1 VADEVVESTSDT
13 LDDSDAPD
21 ALDTPESPDTS
32 RRLLWIG
39 VAALVVAVAFAGW
52 AGFSW
57 WRAADDDALRYA
69 QARDDVL
76 AAGRSHVTL
85 LTTLDYHDIDGGIRS
100 WLAVSTGPLREQL
113 TRTEES
119 TKQTLREAGTVAT
132 GRVLDAAVSE
142 LDERAGTAKLL
153 VSVEIATQQQGSA
166 AASKRNRFVVGM
178 SRLDGEWKLSALDQV
193 PLGAQ

>member
-1 VADEVVESTSDT
+1 VADEIVDEPVVSTSDT
-13 LDDSDAPD
+13 
-21 ALDTPESPDTS
+21 T

-76 AAGRSHVTL
+76 AAGRAHVTL
-85 LTTLDYHDIDGGIRS
+85 VTTLDYHDIDGGIAG
-100 WLAVSTGPLREQL
+100 WLKVSTGPLREEL
-113 TRTEES
+113 SHTDERTK
-119 TKQTLREAGTVAT
+119 TTLREAGTVAT

-153 VSVEIATQQQGSA
+153 VSVEIATQQKDGA
-166 AASKRNRFVVGM
+166 TATKRNRFVVGM